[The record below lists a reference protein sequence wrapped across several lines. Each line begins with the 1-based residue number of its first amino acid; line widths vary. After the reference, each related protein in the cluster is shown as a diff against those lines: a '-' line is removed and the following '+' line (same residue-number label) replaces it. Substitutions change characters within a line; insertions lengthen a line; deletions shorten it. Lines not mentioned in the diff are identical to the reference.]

1 MPDSRPY
8 PDSATL
14 SRPATIK
21 DQVKL
26 ELSSGGKGK
35 GRGKLDI
42 THTLGSIKPPPMKHA
57 VKPEK
62 DNLKPTG
69 DMKSRVNPTTLQ
81 PVPSYQAGS
90 LKPGIGYPS
99 LPLKPTGDMKSR
111 VNPTTLQPVSSY
123 QAGSLKPGIDYP
135 SLPLKP
141 AGIPG
146 QCTYN
151 SHHSLTTSPGTEAC
165 DGPKGDHDK
174 GSPIN
179 FTADDSGMFS
189 DMDMSSNISD
199 VNRSDDSGTVYHHQ
213 GDTDDRATNSH
224 VAEEHSSQEAPE
236 LVSGQRDP
244 VHSMGHVPT
253 EMETTRSEHVYPLV
267 TGMSLHPDYSE
278 CHLSGVVEEMK
289 NVRFDL

>member
-1 MPDSRPY
+1 MPDSRLC

-90 LKPGIGYPS
+90 LKRGIGYPS
-99 LPLKPTGDMKSR
+99 LPLKPAGDMKSR
-111 VNPTTLQPVSSY
+111 VNPTTLQPV
-123 QAGSLKPGIDYP
+123 L
-135 SLPLKP
+135 LKP
-141 AGIPG
+141 AGVSG
-146 QCTYN
+146 QSAYN
-151 SHHSLTTSPGTEAC
+151 SHDHSSPGTEAG
-165 DGPKGDHDK
+165 DGPKRDHDK
-174 GSPIN
+174 DSPIN
-179 FTADDSGMFS
+179 FRPDDSGVFS
-189 DMDMSSNISD
+189 EMYMSSSSSD
-199 VNRSDDSGTVYHHQ
+199 VNRSDSNTVEHHQ

-224 VAEEHSSQEAPE
+224 VAEEHSSQEALALSPC
-236 LVSGQRDP
+236 SHTRDP
-244 VHSMGHVPT
+244 VHSMAHVPT
-253 EMETTRSEHVYPLV
+253 EMETTRSENLCSLV
-267 TGMSLHPDYSE
+267 TGISSHPDYSE
-278 CHLSGVVEEMK
+278 CRLSGVVEEMK
-289 NVRFDL
+289 RVRFDF

>member
-81 PVPSYQAGS
+81 PVPA
-90 LKPGIGYPS
+90 
-99 LPLKPTGDMKSR
+99 
-111 VNPTTLQPVSSY
+111 Y
-123 QAGSLKPGIDYP
+123 QAGSLKPGIDSP

-141 AGIPG
+141 AGVSG
-146 QCTYN
+146 QSAYN
-151 SHHSLTTSPGTEAC
+151 NHDHSSPGTEAG
-165 DGPKGDHDK
+165 DGPKRDHDK
-174 GSPIN
+174 DSSIS
-179 FTADDSGMFS
+179 FTADDSGVFS
-189 DMDMSSNISD
+189 EMDMSSSISD
-199 VNRSDDSGTVYHHQ
+199 VNRSDDSGTVEHHQ
-213 GDTDDRATNSH
+213 EYIDDRATNSH
-224 VAEEHSSQEAPE
+224 VAEEHSSQEVPV

-244 VHSMGHVPT
+244 V
-253 EMETTRSEHVYPLV
+253 EMETTRSEHIYPLV
-267 TGMSLHPDYSE
+267 TGISLHPDYSE
-278 CHLSGVVEEMK
+278 CRLSGVVEEMK
-289 NVRFDL
+289 RVRFDF

>member
-62 DNLKPTG
+62 DN
-69 DMKSRVNPTTLQ
+69 
-81 PVPSYQAGS
+81 
-90 LKPGIGYPS
+90 
-99 LPLKPTGDMKSR
+99 LKPTGDMKSR

-199 VNRSDDSGTVYHHQ
+199 VNRSDDSSTVEHHQ
-213 GDTDDRATNSH
+213 EDTDDGATNSH
-224 VAEEHSSQEAPE
+224 VAEEHSSQEA
-236 LVSGQRDP
+236 LVVVSGQRDP

-267 TGMSLHPDYSE
+267 TGISLHPDYSE

-289 NVRFDL
+289 RVRFDL